1 MKKKLRFS
9 ILLLSG
15 LQACQNE
22 IVPQQPDPQL
32 PTMTI
37 SVGVE
42 QTRAEL
48 ADGEE
53 GYKNVIFQ
61 AGDAIS
67 VFANGKN
74 YKFETAEGGEM
85 AVFTGS
91 APEIE
96 DTYYV
101 ASPYKKAF
109 TIDDENRMHV
119 VIPQEQ
125 KATPGSADPKAFVCA
140 AAFRSGD
147 MVFLKN
153 AVSLLKVTVPPGQ
166 QYKKIEVA
174 CAAKGSAGEK
184 PALNQT
190 IAGDII
196 LDENGNITLGENRS
210 TSVRLVPAKNQ
221 TTIPAGEYYIAVR
234 PGTYRVVIAFVT
246 EDDRFYVRR
255 STVDNT
261 LEKSHILKAGTLSTE
276 TFTDE
281 TASALLTTGGNV
293 NIALKQLVNDAVSAV
308 TTDDNTITAIHV
320 ETMSLGGCL
329 PDAKIISSGLSP
341 HPVYAR
347 LSGTEVT
354 LMTSGRSLELNE
366 VSAGIFRNFKALGTI
381 DFASFSDE
389 RVTNMTRAFAQSGF
403 TALDL
408 SSFVGDKV
416 TTINYMFENCTEL
429 LDVNLCNFSGKALTD
444 CSLAFSGCASLQK
457 LNFESANTDKVANFK
472 GFLLGCKALNECRLG
487 IYFTA
492 SAVTDAGNLSNM
504 WYRGSNP
511 AVCELWMTQD
521 AYDDLAVARADKS
534 NFVPAQYSMNFITPG
549 IIILSGD
556 PAVLIR
562 GQKATVRFKVV
573 PGNLQDVNISVEP
586 SVNFTSSVTPTGNSG
601 EYVITLEDSMNAFE
615 YNESVSLTATYDGG
629 EFSRDL
635 TVGSSPV
642 NVLGTGL
649 PIVILN
655 TPDAVEILDKENWIA
670 GASLTILNP
679 DFSVSYNG
687 ALSVKGRGNNTWL
700 HAKKPYAL
708 KLDKKSEILG
718 MKSHKRWC
726 LLANYVDRTLLRNDV
741 AFEISRKTSLAY
753 TPSGKFV
760 ELVLNGEHKGNY
772 YLSEQIKQDPNRV
785 NISSP
790 KSGVGD
796 GGYIVEFDDYFDEMY
811 KFRTARKNLPCQFKD
826 PDEVDDVQFNFMRDY
841 INNME
846 DALYDETR
854 FAAREFADYMDLQ
867 SFVDYYFV
875 IELTQNNEANVPKS
889 VYMYR
894 DLGGKMTAGPVWDF
908 DYATFIKD
916 PLMYNPD
923 PELRRLGYNFMYQ
936 STVHGHYYGQ
946 LMKDRE
952 FKILMKERWE
962 AVRADFAT
970 IPAYIEQQADIIRAS
985 ESVNHTMW
993 PIDTR
998 TTSHDETLSFDDA
1011 VTRLKEAYQGK
1022 FEFMDNQ
1029 ISNWH
1034 F

>member
-1 MKKKLRFS
+1 MKKELLFAT
-9 ILLLSG
+9 LLLSG
-15 LQACQNE
+15 LLACRKEAFQQQAE
-22 IVPQQPDPQL
+22 SGS
-32 PTMTI
+32 MTI
-37 SVGVE
+37 YVGIE
-42 QTRAEL
+42 QAKAEL
-48 ADGEE
+48 ADAED
-53 GYKNVIFQ
+53 GYKKVLFQ

-74 YKFETAEGGEM
+74 YKFETAEGGLP
-85 AVFTGS
+85 AAFTGS
-91 APEIE
+91 APQIE
-96 DTYYV
+96 GTYYV

-109 TIDDENRMHV
+109 TIDGENRMHV

-140 AAFRSGD
+140 AAFRGD
-147 MVFLKN
+147 EMVFLKN
-153 AVSLLKVTVPPGQ
+153 AVSLLKVTVPSGQ

-174 CAAKGSAGEK
+174 CAAKGSAGTK

-196 LDENGNITLGENRS
+196 LDENGDITLGENRS

-221 TTIPAGEYYIAVR
+221 TTIPAGDYYIAVR
-234 PGTYRVVIAFVT
+234 PGTYKVTIAFVT

-261 LEKSHILKAGTLSTE
+261 LEKSHIIPTGTLSTE

-281 TASALLTTGGNV
+281 TAPALLTTGANV

-320 ETMSLGGCL
+320 ETLSLGGCL
-329 PDAKIISSGLSP
+329 PDAKVISSGTSA

-354 LMTSGRSLELNE
+354 LMTSGSSLELNE
-366 VSAGIFRNFKALGTI
+366 ASAGIFRNFKALKTV

-389 RVTNMTRAFAQSGF
+389 KVTNMTRAFAQSGF
-403 TALDL
+403 TSLDL

-416 TTINYMFENCTEL
+416 TTINYMFENCTDL

-444 CSLAFSGCASLQK
+444 GSLAFSGCASLQR
-457 LNFESANTDKVANFK
+457 LNLESVQTDKVTNFK
-472 GFLLGCKALNECRLG
+472 GFVLGCSSLSECRLSMF
-487 IYFTA
+487 FTA
-492 SAVTDAGNLSNM
+492 SGVTDDANLSNM
-504 WYRGSNP
+504 WYRGSAP
-511 AVCELWMTQD
+511 EVCELWMTQET
-521 AYDDLAVARADKS
+521 YDDLAVARANKS
-534 NFVPAQYSMNFITPG
+534 NFVADHYQVNFITPG
-549 IIILSGD
+549 IMILSGD

-562 GQKATVRFKVV
+562 GRKGTVRFKVV
-573 PGNLQDVNISVEP
+573 PGNLQNVNISLEP
-586 SVNFTSSVTPTGNSG
+586 SVNFTSSVASTANAG
-601 EYVITLEDSMNAFE
+601 EYVITLEDAMNAFE
-615 YNESVSLTATYDGG
+615 YKESVCLTASYDGG
-629 EFSRDL
+629 EFTRDL
-635 TVGSSPV
+635 TVESSPV

-649 PIVILN
+649 PIVILD

-670 GASLTILNP
+670 GAALTILNP
-679 DFSVSYNG
+679 DFSVSYSG

-718 MKSHKRWC
+718 MKTHKRWC

-772 YLSEQIKQDPNRV
+772 YLCEQIKQDANRV

-796 GGYIVEFDDYFDEMY
+796 GGYIVELDDYFDEMF

-826 PDEVDDVQFNFMRDY
+826 PDEVDEVQFNFLRDY

-846 DALYDETR
+846 EALYDETR
-854 FAAREFADYMDLQ
+854 FANREFADYMDLQ

-889 VYMYR
+889 VYMHR
-894 DLGGKMTAGPVWDF
+894 NVGGKMTAGPVWDF

-916 PLMYNPD
+916 PLMYLSN
-923 PELRRLGYNFMYQ
+923 PELRRTGYNFMYQ
-936 STVHGHYYGQ
+936 NPENGHYYGR
-946 LMKDRE
+946 LMQDKN

-962 AVRADFAT
+962 ALRADLAT
-970 IPAYIEQQADIIRAS
+970 IPAYIEQQAELIRAS
-985 ESVNHTMW
+985 ESVNHAMW

-998 TTSHDETLSFDDA
+998 DTGHDETLSFDEA

-1022 FEFMDNQ
+1022 FEFMDTQ
-1029 ISNWH
+1029 ISGWH